1 MFPIAQSLGI
11 VEEGSWLQ
19 NTSSHV
25 IGTPYLLKV
34 ITKLDKS
41 QPRFTP
47 FIKIS
52 DVPSPN
58 FSH

>member
-25 IGTPYLLKV
+25 IGTPCLFKV

-41 QPRFTP
+41 QDP

-58 FSH
+58 CSH